1 MIGAGDRTE
10 SFTLDQMFRSAGS
23 VGISLS
29 LNKRLAN
36 EETRQITGWSPTR
49 TDNILHK
56 VEFDSYA
63 S

>member
-1 MIGAGDRTE
+1 
-10 SFTLDQMFRSAGS
+10 MFRSAGS

-29 LNKRLAN
+29 LNKWLSN
-36 EETRQITGWSPTR
+36 ENTRQITGRSPTR
-49 TDNILHK
+49 TDILHE